1 MKNNLPNAQCQLLA
15 KADEFQVI
23 FCPFTNDRAE
33 FTAYDRHYSGLKKSW
48 YTFAAVR
55 VCH

>member
-48 YTFAAVR
+48 CTFAAVH